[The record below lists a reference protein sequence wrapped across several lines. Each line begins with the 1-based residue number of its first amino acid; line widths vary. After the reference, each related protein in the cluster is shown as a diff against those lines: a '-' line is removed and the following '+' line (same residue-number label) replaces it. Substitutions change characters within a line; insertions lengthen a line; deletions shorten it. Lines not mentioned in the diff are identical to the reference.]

1 MICLLTC
8 LRSRTQISTV
18 KPMRRMP
25 ASTRMGPRMTRGP
38 SQLTSA
44 ESSLQAAPAP
54 APAASSTTA
63 VRERQ
68 QIMCLSDRRFR
79 SAFRARLLA
88 AVITSYLYHRTCPS
102 SAEERPPAV
111 WAPEP
116 QDQSTKIFLYLS
128 NIYFFI
134 YFFIYLST
142 SPCFCVCATSS

>member
-79 SAFRARLLA
+79 SAFRARLQTPVNSKHKQLK
-88 AVITSYLYHRTCPS
+88 HN
-102 SAEERPPAV
+102 
-111 WAPEP
+111 
-116 QDQSTKIFLYLS
+116 QDQNNIVSQCLASHLS
-128 NIYFFI
+128 I
-134 YFFIYLST
+134 LRSG
-142 SPCFCVCATSS
+142 ASSSRVGTRTTGSI

>member
-1 MICLLTC
+1 MSMICLLTC

-116 QDQSTKIFLYLS
+116 QGQSSKIFLYLS
-128 NIYFFI
+128 I
-134 YFFIYLST
+134 
-142 SPCFCVCATSS
+142 